1 MKHAADL
8 QHRDWLLF
16 TQQALISK
24 VNPNISTEIVD
35 RDNGSK
41 VLIISDIPEGGI
53 KDLLFITNTDNNN
66 NYGYLEE
73 FNVFRFGASIPLNIP
88 GLSEIVQNIYRY
100 SDMNAFLSKSTTHD
114 PFNPKNFVNSSFK
127 GQSFTKFVDE
137 LTALLPFT
145 TDTGSITTTYQ
156 IIFNPDTEHNI
167 SGDATINTVLPYVF
181 QRDPNVDNSINQG
194 KNALLST
201 YNRTGKPTF

>member
-1 MKHAADL
+1 MKYPADL
-8 QHRDWLLF
+8 KHRDWLLF

-41 VLIISDIPEGGI
+41 VLIITDIPEGSI

-73 FNVFRFGASIPLNIP
+73 FNVFKFGSSIPLNIP

-127 GQSFTKFVDE
+127 GQSFTEFVDE

-145 TDTGSITTTYQ
+145 TDTGSIITTYQ
-156 IIFNPDTEHNI
+156 IIFNPDEEYFVWYEATGTTAMPRGFTAMPRGFTAMP
-167 SGDATINTVLPYVF
+167 SGFTAMPSPGLY
-181 QRDPNVDNSINQG
+181 S
-194 KNALLST
+194 
-201 YNRTGKPTF
+201 Y

>member
-1 MKHAADL
+1 MKYPADL
-8 QHRDWLLF
+8 KHRDWLLF

-35 RDNGSK
+35 RENGSK
-41 VLIISDIPEGGI
+41 VLIITDIPENSL

-66 NYGYLEE
+66 NYGYLEG
-73 FNVFRFGASIPLNIP
+73 FNVFRFGSSIPLNIP
-88 GLSEIVQNIYRY
+88 GLSEIVKNIYRY

-127 GQSFTKFVDE
+127 GQSFTEFVDE

-145 TDTGSITTTYQ
+145 TDTGSIITTYQ
-156 IIFNPDTEHNI
+156 IIFNPDRWEMIHLL
-167 SGDATINTVLPYVF
+167 TVL
-181 QRDPNVDNSINQG
+181 
-194 KNALLST
+194 
-201 YNRTGKPTF
+201 